1 MNASHPG
8 HRQWHPRSERTKG
21 CAPSGSVSAAL
32 TSILSASPA
41 SGPEPAAYA
50 TIPPSCQSTGGK
62 RHALPVPGLDPGDVR
77 QPLLVR
83 PFGGEVPVGQVA
95 GRGSRTTPVGTVP
108 APFGRV
114 RHEPVPGR
122 SINRVFS
129 PFDRRRRPAPGLF
142 RDLRHLPH
150 QRVPPV
156 PVPRPRGA
164 KPRHRHRRRRMA
176 GGGRPRACRSVRRS
190 RSRVAARPCRP
201 HGTP

>member
-1 MNASHPG
+1 MSASHPG
-8 HRQWHPRSERTKG
+8 HRQWYPRSERTKG

-32 TSILSASPA
+32 TSILLASPA

-95 GRGSRTTPVGTVP
+95 GRGSCPAPVGTVP

-129 PFDRRRRPAPGLF
+129 PFDRRRRPAPGVF
-142 RDLRHLPH
+142 FLR
-150 QRVPPV
+150 PP
-156 PVPRPRGA
+156 PPPASTRSPGSGSST
-164 KPRHRHRRRRMA
+164 RRRRA
-176 GGGRPRACRSVRRS
+176 SASPAS
-190 RSRVAARPCRP
+190 RSRRTAVFLFNRKLRF
-201 HGTP
+201 

>member
-1 MNASHPG
+1 MSASHPG

-21 CAPSGSVSAAL
+21 YAPSGSVSAAL
-32 TSILSASPA
+32 TSILSTSPA
-41 SGPEPAAYA
+41 PGPEPAAYA

-95 GRGSRTTPVGTVP
+95 GRGSCPAPVGTVP

-114 RHEPVPGR
+114 RHEPDPGR

-129 PFDRRRRPAPGLF
+129 PFDRRRRPAPGSFPYGLH
-142 RDLRHLPH
+142 HLPH

-156 PVPRPRGA
+156 PVPRPCGA
-164 KPRHRHRRRRMA
+164 TPPRHHHRLRTA
-176 GGGRPRACRSVRRS
+176 GDGRPRA
-190 RSRVAARPCRP
+190 
-201 HGTP
+201 